1 MKKRILLIFSLCL
14 LVWSCDNCRNRG
26 YDRVCILYSAGNNS
40 LNWDLRSDIIDLC
53 DVEAGS
59 YVPYSDSHQALVVI
73 GHLRSPD
80 APFILNI
87 YRDRSGKVLRDT
99 TFYEDS
105 KAVLTDPAVMR
116 DLLLKV
122 KEKFPS
128 EHYGMILS
136 SHGTGWIPA
145 GKFNTH
151 TAWLKSFGAD
161 ERESGEKTEMD
172 ITDLPHGIPFHLDY
186 MLFDACL
193 MGNIES
199 VYELKDVSDYVGA
212 SATEVLTDG
221 FDYIKI
227 ANRLLAPQTPSP
239 SEVCKD
245 YIAHYKEKRGDDC
258 SACICL
264 VKTSELGELAMLCR
278 KLFTQYRSNLQEVD
292 SKTIQ
297 RFFRPD
303 NESDHN
309 WYFDMED
316 IARQAGFDSSDFDEL
331 SKAIGRCVIF
341 KDHTDS
347 FLIYS
352 GGFEFERF
360 CGLGMYLQNC
370 GLKEFD
376 DFYRDLKWNKDTD
389 YVK

>member
-1 MKKRILLIFSLCL
+1 MKNRILLIFSLCL
-14 LVWSCDNCRNRG
+14 LVWSCDNCRDRG

-40 LNWDLRSDIIDLC
+40 LNWDLRSDLIDLC
-53 DVEAGS
+53 DVEAGA
-59 YVPYSDSHQALVVI
+59 YVPYSDSRQALVVI
-73 GHLRSPD
+73 GHFRSPE

-87 YRDRSGKVLRDT
+87 YRNREGKVLRDT
-99 TFYEDS
+99 TFFEDS

-116 DLLLKV
+116 NLLLQV

-128 EHYGMILS
+128 EHYGMVLS
-136 SHGTGWIPA
+136 SHGTGWVPA
-145 GKFNTH
+145 GKYNTH
-151 TAWLKSFGAD
+151 TVWLKSFGED
-161 ERESGEKTEMD
+161 KDESGEKTEMD

-199 VYELKDVSDYVGA
+199 VYELKDLTDYVGA
-212 SATEVLTDG
+212 SATEVLSDG
-221 FDYIKI
+221 FDYLKLT
-227 ANRLLAPQTPSP
+227 NRLLAPQTPSP
-239 SEVCKD
+239 LQVCKD
-245 YIAHYKEKRGDDC
+245 YIAQYKAKSGDDC

-264 VKTSELGELAMLCR
+264 VNTSELGELATLCR
-278 KLFTQYRSNLQEVD
+278 TLFAKYRTNLQEAD
-292 SKTIQ
+292 SRKIQ

-303 NESDHN
+303 GEMHHN

-316 IARQAGFDSSDFDEL
+316 IARRAGFDAPDLDEL
-331 SKAIGRCVIF
+331 SSAIGRCVIY

-347 FLIYS
+347 FLIQS
-352 GGFEFERF
+352 SGFEFEQF

-376 DFYRDLKWNKDTD
+376 DFYRTLKWNRDTD